1 MSAHP
6 SLSGILEPLG
16 DCLDAESARR
26 LLALRTDPAIADR
39 VADLARQANE
49 GTISAADQAEYD
61 SIINAM
67 DFISILKLK
76 ARRRLNLT
84 ASA

>member
-26 LLALRTDPAIADR
+26 LLALRTDPAISDR
-39 VADLARQANE
+39 VAELARHANE
-49 GTISAADQAEYD
+49 GTISEDDQAEYD